1 MISLLVF
8 LQLYSLKMNKHP
20 KSASNTQK
28 LYSRQRFTHADA
40 EGQDRKWLSR
50 PSARQVGVAGAQV
63 STLLQTIISLLE
75 RRVET
80 ERVSG

>member
-1 MISLLVF
+1 MISLLLF
-8 LQLYSLKMNKHP
+8 LQLYSLKNA

-63 STLLQTIISLLE
+63 PTLLQTIISLLE
-75 RRVET
+75 RRGET